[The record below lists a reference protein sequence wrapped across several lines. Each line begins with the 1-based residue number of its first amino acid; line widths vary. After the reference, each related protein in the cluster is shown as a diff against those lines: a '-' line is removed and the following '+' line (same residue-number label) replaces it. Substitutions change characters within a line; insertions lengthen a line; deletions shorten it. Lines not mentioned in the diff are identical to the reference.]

1 MEDSQVRIM
10 VTDCEGPITKNDNAA
25 ELAAAVIPSGASF
38 FAKISLYD
46 DYLAEIRKRPDYK
59 AGDTLKLIL
68 PFLKAYGL
76 DNESMEEFSRRSI
89 AMIPQAGE
97 VLRTINSISAAYI
110 VSTSYSTYI
119 KAVCDS
125 IGFPFANCY
134 CTHVNLDQTHLSAPE
149 KKEVRRLAER
159 IVQLPDFKLPDIG
172 AAQETLDVVS
182 AETIAELDR
191 IFWEDLPGM
200 AIYELVKSVN
210 PVGGP
215 EKARSIEAAAG
226 KAGVMSNNVIYF
238 GDSITDTEA
247 FRLLNQVGG
256 ISVSFNGNHWA
267 VKEAQ
272 IAVTGQSAL
281 PIFWLASAYIQYGA
295 EVLKDLFI
303 YQVTDKEVER
313 ISELS
318 SSIRKQVRTETIG
331 SLG

>member
-1 MEDSQVRIM
+1 MEDSQIKIM

-25 ELAAAVIPSGASF
+25 ELAAAVIPLGASF
-38 FAKISLYD
+38 FAKVSLYD
-46 DYLAEIRKRPDYK
+46 DYLAEIKKKPDYK

-68 PFLKAYGL
+68 PFLMAYGL

-89 AMIPQAGE
+89 AMIPQADE
-97 VLRTINSISAAYI
+97 VLRTINNISAAYI

-119 KAVCDS
+119 KAACEA

-134 CTHVNLDQTHLSAPE
+134 CTYVNLDKYHLSSLE
-149 KKEVRRLAER
+149 KKEIRRLAER
-159 IVQLPDFKLPDIG
+159 VVQLPDFSLPEIDRG
-172 AAQETLDVVS
+172 QESLDSIS
-182 AETIAELDR
+182 AEAIAELDR
-191 IFWEDLPGM
+191 IFWQELPGM
-200 AIYELVKSVN
+200 GIYELVQSVN

-215 EKARSIEAAAG
+215 EKARAIEAAAAKEG
-226 KAGVMSNNVIYF
+226 TGPDNVIYF

-256 ISVSFNGNHWA
+256 VSVAFNGNHWA

-281 PIFWLASAYIQYGA
+281 PIFWLASAYIQYGK
-295 EVLKDLFI
+295 EVLEDLFI
-303 YQVTDKEVER
+303 YQVTDNEIER
-313 ISELS
+313 ISRLS